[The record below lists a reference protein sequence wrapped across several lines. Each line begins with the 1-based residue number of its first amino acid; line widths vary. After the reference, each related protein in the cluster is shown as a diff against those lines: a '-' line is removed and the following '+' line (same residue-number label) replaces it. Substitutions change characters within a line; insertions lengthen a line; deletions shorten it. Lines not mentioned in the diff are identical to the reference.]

1 MSNLINDRVPD
12 DNKHFFLSEKSLVGQ
27 ILYPD
32 EPSRFHR
39 RDVEKFFVWASELGT
54 SDITIQTGEQI
65 FLEIDGRM
73 FRVTKHYL
81 DHSEVMEIVVAM
93 HGSET
98 AKAILSG
105 NKDLDFAYQVNP
117 DRDTKYRYRVNAVGV
132 SCDGG
137 DGCQITARTI
147 PSSPPPL
154 SALNIEPEIYKNL
167 APKQGMIV
175 VTGGTGSG
183 KSTLLASIIRELLE
197 DPEGHR
203 KIITFESPIEYVY
216 DDISRPTTSVAQT
229 EIGKNLPSFVEGT
242 RNALRRKP
250 SIILLGEARDA
261 ETIGEAVTASMTGH
275 LMYTTIHSNGFADT
289 IRRMVNVFN
298 EEKNARAVDIIS
310 SLRMIIS
317 QRLVPA
323 TNGKRVALREYV
335 VMNEEIVD
343 FILEAGIDHITASCR
358 KVLKDH
364 GQSFLQDATKKLEA
378 GLITEKVWKEIAHL
392 SRARDIDAD
401 NVIMSMRDQASAMEE
416 GEKPNPLLMDDNG
429 KTNV

>member
-1 MSNLINDRVPD
+1 MSELNHPD
-12 DNKHFFLSEKSLVGQ
+12 DEKHFFLSKKSMAGT

-32 EPSRFHR
+32 EPPRFHR
-39 RDVEKFFVWASELGT
+39 RDVERFFVWASELGT

-65 FLEIDGRM
+65 FLEVDGKM
-73 FRVTKHYL
+73 FRVTKHFL

-117 DRDTKYRYRVNAVGV
+117 DRDTKYRYRVNAVG
-132 SCDGG
+132 CAYNGG

-197 DPEGHR
+197 DPDGHR

-229 EIGKNLPSFVEGT
+229 EIGKNLTSFVEGT

-275 LMYTTIHSNGFADT
+275 LLYTTIHSNGFADT

-317 QRLVPA
+317 QRLVSA
-323 TNGKRVALREYV
+323 SNGKRVALREYV
-335 VMNEEIVD
+335 VMKEDIVD
-343 FILEAGIDHITASCR
+343 FILESGIENITASCR

-378 GLITEKVWKEIAHL
+378 GLITEKVWKEIAYL
-392 SRARDIDAD
+392 SKAQDIDAQQIIDSAREKVSAVEAPPEKVD
-401 NVIMSMRDQASAMEE
+401 NINSE
-416 GEKPNPLLMDDNG
+416 DNENIQ
-429 KTNV
+429 KNK